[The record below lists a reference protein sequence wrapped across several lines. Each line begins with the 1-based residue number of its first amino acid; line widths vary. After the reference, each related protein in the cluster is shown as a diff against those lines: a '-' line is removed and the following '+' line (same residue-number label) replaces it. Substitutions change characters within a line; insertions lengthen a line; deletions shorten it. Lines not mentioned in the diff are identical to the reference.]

1 MIELELG
8 SRQCVNLHREP
19 NLSLNSHSGKEIPAS
34 LRYNLDGA
42 THYLY
47 RGLVIDRIC
56 RPANACGPALG
67 VGQSVLRHE
76 LVAQVRKDGEADHA
90 QGAVV
95 PARRLPVHERLTNA
109 WRHDHA
115 SGTHANP
122 DFFWQRWQECRQSRL
137 DHPV

>member
-8 SRQCVNLHREP
+8 SRSCMNLDRAP
-19 NLSLNSHSGKEIPAS
+19 TPSLNSHSRKESPAS
-34 LRYNLDGA
+34 LRHNLDGA

-47 RGLVIDRIC
+47 GGLVIDRIR

-67 VGQSVLRHE
+67 VRQSVLRHE

-95 PARRLPVHERLTNA
+95 PARRLPVHERLTNP

-122 DFFWQRWQECRQSRL
+122 DFIEQRWLEC
-137 DHPV
+137 